1 MPLKPTRVRDG
12 AEVMTTAPAVGVAA
26 DAPPE
31 PDSYDWPGIVAG
43 LQRYLRLTATPVGM
57 KMFETIEEMQEVER
71 IRRPQFKHALDQLV
85 AQSRWLNFTLGVT
98 MDDLIGA
105 QCGAPVGLH
114 PNEDDG
120 EWRLRT
126 TMTNVWFETDE
137 DSILH
142 QQAMDVMPYGRYA
155 ALALSPIAT
164 GRLDPPDVVLLYG
177 TPGQMIILI
186 NGLQFSGFKK
196 FEFASVGESACA
208 DSWGRALRTGEPSLS
223 IPCYAERRFGGVQDD
238 ELLMAIPPRYLPKLL
253 DGLDKLSRN
262 GLRYP
267 IPPLGIQADPSESL
281 ARSYQDRF

>member
-1 MPLKPTRVRDG
+1 
-12 AEVMTTAPAVGVAA
+12 MTTAPAVGVSP

-126 TMTNVWFETDE
+126 TMSNVWFETDE

-155 ALALSPIAT
+155 ALALSPLAT

>member
-1 MPLKPTRVRDG
+1 
-12 AEVMTTAPAVGVAA
+12 MTTTAIGVAA

-31 PDSYDWPGIVAG
+31 PDAYDWPQIVAD
-43 LQRYLRLTATPVGM
+43 LARLLRLTPTPVGM
-57 KMFETIEEMQEVER
+57 KLFETVEQMEEVPR
-71 IRRPQFKHALDQLV
+71 IRRPQNKFALDQIV
-85 AQSRWLNFTLGVT
+85 AQARWLNFTLGIT

-114 PNEDDG
+114 PNEDGG
-120 EWRLRT
+120 EWRGRT

-137 DSILH
+137 DSIAH
-142 QQAMDVMPYGRYA
+142 QQAMDVLPSGRYA
-155 ALALSPIAT
+155 ALAVSPLAA
-164 GRLDPPDVVLLYG
+164 GRLDPPDLVLLYG

-186 NGLQFSGFKK
+186 NGLQFSGYKK
-196 FEFASVGESACA
+196 FDFTVVGESACA

-238 ELLMAIPPRYLPKLL
+238 ELLMAIPPRYLPKLIA
-253 DGLDKLSRN
+253 GLEALSRN